1 MTNILKSRKKGR
13 RDRPYKPFKFNNK
26 ILLVEKPKKAN
37 KPKPVMGQ
45 AAQIEAQMNR
55 YPKGSGPHNKK
66 KRRKIRKAVD
76 KATRDQEEY
85 EAELRAQEME
95 EAQQENSEARE
106 VDERIAGVPVGFTVR
121 QNREAREA
129 EVSNSRKRTADDA
142 DLDDESDN
150 SYKGVK
156 LGGAEKPTPKKPKA
170 SPPVGKKVETLND
183 TLQSELPNT
192 KPSPLLSVLPFEML
206 KEVYASLDPTSRTSL
221 ALTSKQ
227 FYAFAYSMNE
237 ACPAKFPDIKCR
249 YGSDIQ
255 RQRFL
260 ASVGSLFNQEEFRCC
275 YICRKYKPINNVET
289 LYYKNCPKKR
299 DMPDDPISIR
309 ARDDYMAA
317 HPNARATEIPKVV
330 KMKPTPEKFV
340 WQDEDWSVVSVG
352 ACKSRE
358 RKIQILH
365 VCPRCTLSV
374 HSIHLGW
381 PPETEEGRWLEEGH
395 PLGNGASDYVEEG
408 GKRGGMYVPLSQGP
422 VHVPAAPA
430 PVVPAVAIVEG
441 KTDEVAVDVD
451 DDLDA
456 IIAKKEQEL
465 EELMDMR
472 RRKNGIKEV

>member
-1 MTNILKSRKKGR
+1 
-13 RDRPYKPFKFNNK
+13 
-26 ILLVEKPKKAN
+26 
-37 KPKPVMGQ
+37 MGQ

-66 KRRKIRKAVD
+66 KRRKIRKAVG

-95 EAQQENSEARE
+95 EAQQNQFEALKKN
-106 VDERIAGVPVGFTVR
+106 DRINGIDVGFTVR
-121 QNREAREA
+121 ENREAREA

-150 SYKGVK
+150 SYKRVK
-156 LGGAEKPTPKKPKA
+156 LGGAEKPTPKQ
-170 SPPVGKKVETLND
+170 PPPSLPLGKKVETLND

-192 KPSPLLSVLPFEML
+192 KPSPLLSVLPVEML

-260 ASVGSLFNQEEFRCC
+260 TSIGSLFNQEQYRCC

-299 DMPDDPISIR
+299 DMPNDPASVR
-309 ARDDYMAA
+309 ARDEYMAA
-317 HPNARATEIPKVV
+317 HPNARATEIPKVI
-330 KMKPTPEKFV
+330 KMKPN
-340 WQDEDWSVVSVG
+340 
-352 ACKSRE
+352 
-358 RKIQILH
+358 
-365 VCPRCTLSV
+365 PRS
-374 HSIHLGW
+374 SS
-381 PPETEEGRWLEEGH
+381 GRTRTGVL
-395 PLGNGASDYVEEG
+395 
-408 GKRGGMYVPLSQGP
+408 
-422 VHVPAAPA
+422 
-430 PVVPAVAIVEG
+430 
-441 KTDEVAVDVD
+441 
-451 DDLDA
+451 
-456 IIAKKEQEL
+456 
-465 EELMDMR
+465 
-472 RRKNGIKEV
+472 